1 MDDNAE
7 QNNDQQPVISWP
19 IDPVTQQTLRRWL
32 DQVGIGSG
40 ASTVVALAD
49 AATVLTDST
58 LGDIYTLTTTQNFTM
73 ANPTNA
79 VNGKKIIYKIKQ
91 DGTGSRV
98 ITWGSDFRGST
109 DLTLP
114 TLTTT
119 ANYVDYVGFIY
130 DASVAKW
137 NCLAKNQ
144 GFSS

>member
-1 MDDNAE
+1 MPEENTDK
-7 QNNDQQPVISWP
+7 PVISWP
-19 IDPVTQQTLRRWL
+19 LDPVTQQSLRRWL
-32 DQVGIGSG
+32 GDEPEQSSVVALTD
-40 ASTVVALAD
+40 ASTVTTNALF
-49 AATVLTDST
+49 
-58 LGDIYTLTTTQNFTM
+58 GDIFTLTTTQNFTM

-109 DLTLP
+109 DIPLP

-130 DASVAKW
+130 DSAVSKW
-137 NCLAKNQ
+137 NCLAVTK
-144 GFSS
+144 GFAT